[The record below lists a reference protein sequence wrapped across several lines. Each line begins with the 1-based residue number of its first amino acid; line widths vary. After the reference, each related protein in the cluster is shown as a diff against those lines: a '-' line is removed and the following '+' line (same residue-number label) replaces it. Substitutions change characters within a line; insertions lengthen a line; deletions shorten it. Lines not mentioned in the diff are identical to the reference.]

1 MSQTYRNQ
9 QNSLQSLNLKIQI
22 FLKTLKSVL
31 PILSKLLEKAVH
43 QQLFEFLG
51 QNNLLTDR
59 QYGFWKPCSTK
70 VATALLF
77 DNICGKK
84 DSGKLVSP
92 FYLNL
97 STSFD
102 TIGRHVLL
110 NKLSSYGV
118 IENKLVWLSD
128 YLFSRS

>member
-59 QYGFWKPCSTK
+59 QYGF
-70 VATALLF
+70 
-77 DNICGKK
+77 
-84 DSGKLVSP
+84 
-92 FYLNL
+92 
-97 STSFD
+97 
-102 TIGRHVLL
+102 
-110 NKLSSYGV
+110 
-118 IENKLVWLSD
+118 
-128 YLFSRS
+128 